1 MQQYHGKFTYP
12 KLMQEFQCPICLE
25 KLSSPARLP
34 CDHAFCWSCI
44 TMFCLRVM
52 QQPTAP
58 PPGSPPLGSSTS
70 SGTQG
75 QIVPSRMSQM
85 SQGWA
90 PQQGNN
96 SSDAKRF
103 ECPVCQKQHL
113 LDLEALTVDKHLND
127 WVDPASSVSS
137 QSTLTVAE
145 PPSPPSPHSS
155 EHENSTTA
163 ESSESNPTTPRES
176 ESSSAPL
183 IPPQEPQWEGKLVI
197 VLDLDGT
204 LIASFPPR
212 RAPYL
217 PKHMRT
223 HLVGKG
229 SSLNP
234 QGECS
239 HLHALPVPCICVR
252 TCANCT
258 HVTALGQ
265 PMYMAMQA
273 VLSVYSSTVPLLH
286 FVMRGTRRR
295 KGGGGKVWRMCQ
307 AA

>member
-1 MQQYHGKFTYP
+1 
-12 KLMQEFQCPICLE
+12 
-25 KLSSPARLP
+25 
-34 CDHAFCWSCI
+34 
-44 TMFCLRVM
+44 MFCLRVM
-52 QQPTAP
+52 QQPAAP
-58 PPGSPPLGSSTS
+58 PPGIPPPLGSSTS
-70 SGTQG
+70 SGTLG

-90 PQQGNN
+90 PQQGCN

-137 QSTLTVAE
+137 QSTLTLAD
-145 PPSPPSPHSS
+145 PPESPVSAHSS

-163 ESSESNPTTPRES
+163 ESSESNGETPRGS

-183 IPPQEPQWEGKLVI
+183 IPPQKPQWIGKLVI

-234 QGECS
+234 QGAHRFS
-239 HLHALPVPCICVR
+239 PTLPVPCIYI
-252 TCANCT
+252 CARMGN
-258 HVTALGQ
+258 LQERGFE
-265 PMYMAMQA
+265 
-273 VLSVYSSTVPLLH
+273 LSGRL
-286 FVMRGTRRR
+286 
-295 KGGGGKVWRMCQ
+295 
-307 AA
+307 

>member
-1 MQQYHGKFTYP
+1 MLLGANPPDLYVCTEPNHQYVLQQYHGKFTYP

-58 PPGSPPLGSSTS
+58 QPDGGPQLGSSTS
-70 SGTQG
+70 CGNQG
-75 QIVPSRMSQM
+75 PIGPSKMSQM

-127 WVDPASSVSS
+127 WVDPTSSVSS

-145 PPSPPSPHSS
+145 PPGSPGSAHSS

-163 ESSESNPTTPRES
+163 ESSESTGTTPRES
-176 ESSSAPL
+176 ETAAAPL
-183 IPPQEPQWEGKLVI
+183 IPPQEPQWNGKLVI

-234 QGECS
+234 QGMRLPS
-239 HLHALPVPCICVR
+239 DALSFPCICFLTVR
-252 TCANCT
+252 
-258 HVTALGQ
+258 
-265 PMYMAMQA
+265 
-273 VLSVYSSTVPLLH
+273 
-286 FVMRGTRRR
+286 
-295 KGGGGKVWRMCQ
+295 
-307 AA
+307 